1 MTKPCLS
8 RPRALGAFLCL
19 AALLPG
25 CAVVAVTATAVSIT
39 ASAVGLAADA
49 AVGTAKL
56 AGKGVG
62 MTVDALRD
70 AAPRDDASGVE
81 IR

>member
-1 MTKPCLS
+1 M
-8 RPRALGAFLCL
+8 
-19 AALLPG
+19 PG
-25 CAVVAVTATAVSIT
+25 CPAAGLRGGGRDGNGRAARQQATAVSIT

-70 AAPRDDASGVE
+70 EAPRDDASGVE

>member
-1 MTKPCLS
+1 MANKPCLS

-39 ASAVGLAADA
+39 ASAVG
-49 AVGTAKL
+49 
-56 AGKGVG
+56 

>member
-1 MTKPCLS
+1 MVRFIT
-8 RPRALGAFLCL
+8 RPLALGAFLCL

-25 CAVVAVTATAVSIT
+25 CTVVSVTSTAVSVT

-49 AVGTAKL
+49 AIGTAKL

-62 MTVDALRD
+62 MAVDALGD
-70 AAPRDDASGVE
+70 DSAPASQQVPT
-81 IR
+81 R